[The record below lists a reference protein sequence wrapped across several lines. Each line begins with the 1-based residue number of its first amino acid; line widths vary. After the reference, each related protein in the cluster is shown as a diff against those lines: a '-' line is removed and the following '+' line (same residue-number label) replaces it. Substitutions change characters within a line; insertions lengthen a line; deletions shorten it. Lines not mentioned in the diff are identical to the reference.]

1 MQTIVPQ
8 ITIQAYSPPIHS
20 QPSHTYRQ
28 ERISVDTATPAKSKT
43 AIGALIA
50 IVLGVAVV
58 AGVGFT
64 LHTVSA
70 APQPSLYATKVGTI
84 VAADGKT
91 YNHYTIADG
100 VYADPI
106 NSKAHGTSATSD
118 GGHPS
123 WPSYGPSTDFV
134 LPANSYITM
143 TLTVYDGGEKLNT
156 PYFGS
161 VVGTVDG
168 TVSYDGVSKSS
179 LPFNAVEHTFTLHGL
194 PTSTQDPLF
203 VNVPL
208 PVNTDAEMKAYDND
222 PTKLPIG
229 HKVTFSFITKGAGHY
244 VWNCEYPCGD
254 STYQGF
260 GAVMGQ
266 LGYMSGKVTVA

>member
-1 MQTIVPQ
+1 M
-8 ITIQAYSPPIHS
+8 
-20 QPSHTYRQ
+20 
-28 ERISVDTATPAKSKT
+28 ETATPSKART
-43 AIGALIA
+43 TIGALLA
-50 IVLGVAVV
+50 VVLGIVVV
-58 AGVGFT
+58 AGVGLT
-64 LHTVSA
+64 LHSVSA
-70 APQPSLYATKVGTI
+70 DPQPKLYATKVVGTI
-84 VAADGKT
+84 TAADGKT

-100 VYADPI
+100 VYPDPI
-106 NSKAHGTSATSD
+106 NSKAHGNCTTCD

-123 WPSYGPSTDFV
+123 WPSYGPYTDFV
-134 LPANSYITM
+134 LPANSYITV
-143 TLTVYDGGEKLNT
+143 TLTVYDSGEKLNT

-168 TVSYDGVSKSS
+168 TVSYDGVAKTS
-179 LPFNAVEHTFTLHGL
+179 LPPDGVEHTFTLHGL

-208 PVNTDAEMKAYDND
+208 PVNTDAEMKAYNAD
-222 PTKLPIG
+222 PTKLPVG
-229 HKVTFSFITKGAGHY
+229 HKVVFSFLTHGAGNY

-266 LGYMSGKVTVA
+266 LGYMSGKVSVVNG